1 MHFSTASIVLG
12 LASLAAA
19 QLPAVPIIQK
29 IATSATSCADTSPES
44 ECRTAEQA
52 APFIAKS
59 MSDYEIYTTPEMA
72 AIVSLMAFESVEFKY
87 KHNVSPGRAGQGTAN
102 MQMAQFNLAYAMSI
116 PSLKDKVAQFSTV
129 DGLADDALNQILA
142 LVQPDE
148 YNFASGAWYYKTYCD
163 ASVKDALDA
172 NPDDGFAKYMA
183 CVGAAV
189 TDDRLAYWNKAKE
202 AFGIN

>member
-1 MHFSTASIVLG
+1 MHFSTASVVLG

-19 QLPAVPIIQK
+19 QLPAVAIVQK
-29 IATSATSCADTSPES
+29 IAPTATSCADSS

-59 MSDYEIYTTPEMA
+59 MSDYGIYTTPEMA

-102 MQMAQFNLAYAMSI
+102 MQMAQFNLAYALSI
-116 PSLKDKVAQFSTV
+116 PSLKAQVAQFTTV
-129 DGLADDALNQILA
+129 DGLADADLNKILA

-148 YNFASGAWYYKTYCD
+148 FNFASGAWYYKTYCEKTVQ
-163 ASVKDALDA
+163 AAFWA
-172 NPDDGFAKYMA
+172 NVDDGFTKYMQ

-189 TDDRLAYWNKAKE
+189 TDDRLTYWNRAKE

>member
-1 MHFSTASIVLG
+1 MYFSTASVVLG

-19 QLPAVPIIQK
+19 QLPAVPIVQK
-29 IATSATSCADTSPES
+29 IAPTATSCADTSPSS

-59 MSDYEIYTTPEMA
+59 MSDYGIYTTPEMA
-72 AIVSLMAFESVEFKY
+72 AIVSLMALESGEFKY
-87 KHNVSPGRAGQGTAN
+87 KHNISPGRAGQGTAN

-116 PSLKDKVAQFSTV
+116 PALKDKVSQFTTV
-129 DGLADDALNQILA
+129 DGLADADLNSILA

-148 YNFASGAWYYKTYCD
+148 YNFASGAWYYKTYCESTVQ
-163 ASVKDALDA
+163 AAFNA
-172 NPDDGFAKYMA
+172 NPDDGFTKYMA

-189 TDDRLAYWNKAKE
+189 SDDRLAYWNKAKE